1 VNGGFRGTTAI
12 HVFETVDKFSA
23 EVVVG
28 PSTSQR
34 PYRFQVFQLAT
45 DEQFKRT
52 TALTV
57 K

>member
-1 VNGGFRGTTAI
+1 VNGGFRGGTTAI
-12 HVFETVDKFSA
+12 HVFEPVGKFSA

-28 PSTSQR
+28 PSTSRR
-34 PYRFQVFQLAT
+34 PIQVFQLAT
-45 DEQFKRT
+45 DEQFKQT